1 MLPGNEQASG
11 AGSWSG
17 TIPASVP
24 DGLIGWLADDRLLT
38 PRIRSF
44 QPSSF
49 RLAVHAEGRRPLGR
63 EERSLLDGD
72 PGEALVREISM
83 GGAAGE
89 VVVASSV
96 IPAATLTRFPG
107 LAALGDRPLGEAL
120 SRLDR
125 VSREPFQYA
134 VFEPGDHG
142 YPELPERM
150 LRERLFARRSVIR
163 VAGAPILVIEYF
175 PAGLAAPEGAAL

>member
-1 MLPGNEQASG
+1 M
-11 AGSWSG
+11 
-17 TIPASVP
+17 P